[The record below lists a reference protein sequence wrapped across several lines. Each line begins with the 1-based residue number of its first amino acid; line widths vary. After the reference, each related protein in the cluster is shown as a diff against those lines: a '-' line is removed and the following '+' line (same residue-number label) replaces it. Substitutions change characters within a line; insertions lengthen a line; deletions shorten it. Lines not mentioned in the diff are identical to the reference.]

1 MSSRKKFLLIFGFII
16 LNMFML
22 VSFLVIRDA
31 TMENELK
38 NEMEDIQKLDITKD
52 DFNTK
57 IKTRGKYAI
66 VEKAMKGYL
75 NDCSLEIQDIS
86 KIINDDKLIKIL
98 SYDNY
103 SNDGP
108 SFTTSLE
115 YLNNSKDNFNDKID
129 SVINKMDSDSVKNY
143 IYEKTDDSYYVS
155 LYNDLMLSKAMKSK
169 FSDTKV
175 LLEDTKTRF
184 NNILD
189 TSIEVLNFLVLYKD
203 SWILEDSQIKFQN
216 DNLYN
221 YYNELISK
229 VNTSRS

>member
-1 MSSRKKFLLIFGFII
+1 MSSRRKFLLLFGFIV
-16 LNMFML
+16 LNMFMV

-31 TMENELK
+31 TMENDLK

-52 DFNTK
+52 NFNTK
-57 IKTRGKYAI
+57 IKTRGKYGI

-75 NDCSLEIQDIS
+75 NDCSLEIQNIS
-86 KIINDDKLIKIL
+86 KIINDDKLSKVL

-103 SNDGP
+103 SSDGP

-115 YLNNSKDNFNDKID
+115 YLNSTKDSFNNSMD
-129 SVINKMDSDSVKNY
+129 SVINKMDNENVKNY
-143 IYEKTDDSYYVS
+143 IYEKIDDKYYVS
-155 LYNDLMLSKAMKSK
+155 LYNDLMLSSEMKSK
-169 FSDTKV
+169 YSDTKT

-189 TSIEVLNFLVLYKD
+189 TSIEVLNFLVLYQD
-203 SWILEDSQIKFQN
+203 SWVLEDNQIKFQN

-229 VNTSRS
+229 INTNKS

>member
-1 MSSRKKFLLIFGFII
+1 M
-16 LNMFML
+16 
-22 VSFLVIRDA
+22 
-31 TMENELK
+31 
-38 NEMEDIQKLDITKD
+38 
-52 DFNTK
+52 
-57 IKTRGKYAI
+57 
-66 VEKAMKGYL
+66 
-75 NDCSLEIQDIS
+75 
-86 KIINDDKLIKIL
+86 IKIL

-155 LYNDLMLSKAMKSK
+155 LYNDLMLSKEMKSK

-203 SWILEDSQIKFQN
+203 SWILEDNQIKFQN